1 MSITA
6 SIRKRPWL
14 LLGMIIIALL
24 AFLINPESMD
34 KMFGQNPNILG
45 KVNGEEITR
54 DEFNDQLSLLQQ
66 QSQGQPQQ
74 GLEEQAWQ
82 ILVQS
87 KLVKQQFDKM
97 GLKITDEIFWNQLQF
112 DPMFS
117 KENNP

>member
-66 QSQGQPQQ
+66 HRDKLDMIAQAL
-74 GLEEQAWQ
+74 LEKE
-82 ILVQS
+82 
-87 KLVKQQFDKM
+87 
-97 GLKITDEIFWNQLQF
+97 KINEEDFQRFFE
-112 DPMFS
+112 
-117 KENNP
+117 E